1 VALTDDLKIYLQLDE
16 ASGNALDSHSV
27 GPYDLTENGTIGSV
41 SGRRHLQRANS
52 EYFSRASNADLQSG
66 DIEFSVAA
74 WVNAETVAGGYF
86 TIAAKDNITVER
98 EWILLIDQD
107 VAEKFSFSVFSG
119 TTSRGAVQWGTP
131 PSISTLYFVAAGHSA
146 SGDLVWISVNAGTPV
161 TSGTSGTPAVSSA
174 DFLVGAAKVGGSP
187 NLFWDGQVGTLG
199 YWKRDIRTDL
209 TTLYNGGTPLTYAEL
224 GGGTPT
230 IAMVVPRRGRRLR
243 AHNLT
248 R

>member
-27 GPYDLTENGTIGSV
+27 GPYDLTENGTIGLT
-41 SGRRHLQRANS
+41 SGMRHFQRTNS

-86 TIAAKDNITVER
+86 TVAAKDNIGVER

-107 VAEKFSFSVFSG
+107 VASKFSFGVYSG
-119 TTSRGAVQWGTP
+119 TTSRGSVQWGTP
-131 PSISTLYFVAAGHSA
+131 PSTSTLYFVAAGHSA

-161 TSGTSGTPAVSSA
+161 TAGTSGTLAVSSA
-174 DFLVGAAKVGGSP
+174 SFLVGATHNGGNAAIP
-187 NLFWDGQVGTLG
+187 WDGQIGTLG

-209 TTLYNGGTPLTYAEL
+209 ATLYNGGTPLTYAGL
-224 GGGTPT
+224 GGGATPL
-230 IAMVVPRRGRRLR
+230 APPVFRRRPLR
-243 AHNLT
+243 QF
-248 R
+248 RQMR